1 MMQASPFDCD
11 FDPFCSVA
19 KMEEFQIR
27 FQTELDSQN
36 LSRLWGM
43 LFFPFAEQS
52 ESGGSGWLRRPA
64 DVREERREH

>member
-1 MMQASPFDCD
+1 
-11 FDPFCSVA
+11 
-19 KMEEFQIR
+19 MEEFQIR

-52 ESGGSGWLRRPA
+52 ESGGSGWLRRPV